1 MPKTYGMHE
10 KCCAFRQRDGVM
22 LICGRSAG
30 HSVLKC
36 WDPDEEAYFIAPERK
51 GFPKMQPLGLR
62 KLRPVAA
69 ELREALEHLRTFLD
83 PDDPNCGVPSEI
95 RKSALSHNYLDT
107 WVEGPLARALAAI
120 DPRWRAEE
128 EDQDG

>member
-1 MPKTYGMHE
+1 MTTKYETCG
-10 KCCAFRQRDGVM
+10 AFRRRDGHA
-22 LICGRSAG
+22 LICTRLAG

-36 WDPDEEAYFIAPERK
+36 WDQNWGVDGYFIAPERK

-83 PDDPNCGVPSEI
+83 PDDPNCGVPPEI

-107 WVEGPLARALAAI
+107 WVEGPLARALAVI

-128 EDQDG
+128 EDQDD